1 MHSWPILA
9 QLLPDIH
16 LRLHFGHLYSPKHRF
31 LPWYGVSP
39 SPLGRACRNYVRFQF
54 PIRIGV
60 VAAVVVV
67 AVGAVAA
74 AAAVADAVADVVA
87 VVVAADAVVVAP
99 LTAWAQNAIRLNNCM
114 RSLRVRVHVRA
125 YCCCLDSLA
134 SRRSLS
140 GHSLSPPRQGALFL
154 LSAFFSCQ
162 HNSNPLLLAGTFY
175 EEGGV
180 FTRSENVIVKIT
192 GTVEKFCARSSNF
205 SIKI

>member
-74 AAAVADAVADVVA
+74 AAAVADVVA

-99 LTAWAQNAIRLNNCM
+99 LTVWAQNAIRLNNCM
-114 RSLRVRVHVRA
+114 SHCESACTYARIVVVTILLHRVTPCQVTLSLPLGRELSSYYRPSSLVNIIPTLCFSRVHSMR
-125 YCCCLDSLA
+125 
-134 SRRSLS
+134 
-140 GHSLSPPRQGALFL
+140 
-154 LSAFFSCQ
+154 
-162 HNSNPLLLAGTFY
+162 
-175 EEGGV
+175 EGGV
-180 FTRSENVIVKIT
+180 YTKRECYCKNYCTVK
-192 GTVEKFCARSSNF
+192 KFCARSSNF
-205 SIKI
+205 SIKIQRNSI

>member
-60 VAAVVVV
+60 VAAGVVAAVVVV

-74 AAAVADAVADVVA
+74 AAAVADVVADVVA
-87 VVVAADAVVVAP
+87 VVVAADAVVAV
-99 LTAWAQNAIRLNNCM
+99 NCLGTKCSPAKQLYE
-114 RSLRVRVHVRA
+114 SLRVRVHVRA

-134 SRRSLS
+134 SRHSLS

-154 LSAFFSCQ
+154 LSAFFS
-162 HNSNPLLLAGTFY
+162 Y
-175 EEGGV
+175 
-180 FTRSENVIVKIT
+180 
-192 GTVEKFCARSSNF
+192 
-205 SIKI
+205 

>member
-74 AAAVADAVADVVA
+74 AAAVADVVA
-87 VVVAADAVVVAP
+87 VVVAADAVVVAV
-99 LTAWAQNAIRLNNCM
+99 NCLGTKCNPAEQLYE
-114 RSLRVRVHVRA
+114 SLRVRVHVRV

-134 SRRSLS
+134 SRHSLS
-140 GHSLSPPRQGALFL
+140 GHSLFPPRQGALFL
-154 LSAFFSCQ
+154 LSALFSCQ
-162 HNSNPLLLAGTFY
+162 HNSNPLLLAGSFY
-175 EEGGV
+175 EGGGGY
-180 FTRSENVIVKIT
+180 TERECYCKNYSTVK
-192 GTVEKFCARSSNF
+192 KFCARSSNF